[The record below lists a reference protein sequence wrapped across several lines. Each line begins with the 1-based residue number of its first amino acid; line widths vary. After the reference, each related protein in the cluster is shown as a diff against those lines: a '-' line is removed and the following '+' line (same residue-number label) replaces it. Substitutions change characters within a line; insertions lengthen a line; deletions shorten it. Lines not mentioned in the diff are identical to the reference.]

1 MRQVMGMIAARLM
14 LSSCVSSSSGYPVG
28 VGRGSG
34 RVERLGH
41 ILTLGVSMRTR
52 SVAAVLGALALV
64 AMLGLITPAD
74 AGLTEVDNY
83 VVVEKVV
90 DGPVP
95 EGTVFEIE
103 VDCTPSAPVGSPEA
117 EATPS
122 VPDPDPVTL
131 KFDANGDP
139 LGTDMV
145 SAPRYGTCKVT
156 ETVDGG
162 ASTVSYKC
170 AVPPLASGNAGSQA
184 FESVEC
190 IDDQTVGFGQLM
202 AADGTADYEIGAEA
216 TVTVTN
222 TFEPEP
228 EPETAPAAAGV
239 VAARPA
245 FTG

>member
-1 MRQVMGMIAARLM
+1 M
-14 LSSCVSSSSGYPVG
+14 
-28 VGRGSG
+28 
-34 RVERLGH
+34 
-41 ILTLGVSMRTR
+41 LGVLMRIR
-52 SVAAVLGALALV
+52 SVAAILGALALV
-64 AMLGLITPAD
+64 AVLGLVIPAD
-74 AGLTEVDNY
+74 AQNGNGPGNY

-122 VPDPDPVTL
+122 VPDPPPVTL

-139 LGTDMV
+139 IGTDMV
-145 SAPRYGTCKVT
+145 SAPLFGTCKVT

-162 ASTVSYKC
+162 ASTVSYEC
-170 AVPPLASGNAGSQA
+170 AVPPPPNGTADPEVNGVSAA
-184 FESVEC
+184 C
-190 IDDQTVGFGQLM
+190 KDDQTVAFGTPDAEQN
-202 AADGTADYEIGAEA
+202 AEYELIGAEG

-228 EPETAPAAAGV
+228 EPEPETAPDSVARQPSV
-239 VAARPA
+239 VAARPT

>member
-1 MRQVMGMIAARLM
+1 M
-14 LSSCVSSSSGYPVG
+14 
-28 VGRGSG
+28 
-34 RVERLGH
+34 
-41 ILTLGVSMRTR
+41 LGVLMRIR
-52 SVAAVLGALALV
+52 SVAIALGALALV
-64 AMLGLITPAD
+64 AVLGLITPAD
-74 AGLTEVDNY
+74 AGNGNY

-103 VDCTPSAPVGSPEA
+103 VDCTPSAPVGSPEV

-122 VPDPDPVTL
+122 VPDPPPVTL

-145 SAPRYGTCKVT
+145 SAPPFGTCKVT
-156 ETVDGG
+156 ETDDGG

-170 AVPPLASGNAGSQA
+170 AVPPLPNGIADPQASVVQ
-184 FESVEC
+184 VEC
-190 IDDQTVGFGQLM
+190 LDDQTVAFGQM
-202 AADGTADYEIGAEA
+202 VDAEETAVYDVIGAEG

-228 EPETAPAAAGV
+228 EPEAEAAPDSVARQPSV
-239 VAARPA
+239 VAARPT